1 MKTQYESSSPIKI
14 SNYQLKRNSYS
25 NQDEVHLNKRTKV
38 EIPSQSEINFD
49 ITAQEASQDLEKTTV
64 EQIKESN
71 CNRKVKVC
79 GRITFKGNIE
89 TITDKNQKIVLK
101 QETIFTDSTG
111 SIRLVL
117 WEKDI
122 QNVQSRNTYT
132 VTRAIVKTY
141 NGEKYLTLNHT
152 TTIQLSE
159 QTVEREDEQIIV
171 SHIKEVECPAEGV
184 ESISKYFSC
193 NKCHSTLANT
203 EGKKIIKCTN
213 CELSQ
218 LKSKTKTRTLAKVMF
233 LAEGEQLTLNL
244 FDDKLQQLLEI
255 YKTQNEDEKRSFYE
269 LQDEDIVEMLLTVEA
284 VLSYNK
290 KKSVLTVKP
299 VTKV

>member
-1 MKTQYESSSPIKI
+1 M
-14 SNYQLKRNSYS
+14 
-25 NQDEVHLNKRTKV
+25 
-38 EIPSQSEINFD
+38 
-49 ITAQEASQDLEKTTV
+49 
-64 EQIKESN
+64 
-71 CNRKVKVC
+71 
-79 GRITFKGNIE
+79 
-89 TITDKNQKIVLK
+89 
-101 QETIFTDSTG
+101 
-111 SIRLVL
+111 
-117 WEKDI
+117 
-122 QNVQSRNTYT
+122 
-132 VTRAIVKTY
+132 KTY

-255 YKTQNEDEKRSFYE
+255 YKTQNEDEKRSFNE